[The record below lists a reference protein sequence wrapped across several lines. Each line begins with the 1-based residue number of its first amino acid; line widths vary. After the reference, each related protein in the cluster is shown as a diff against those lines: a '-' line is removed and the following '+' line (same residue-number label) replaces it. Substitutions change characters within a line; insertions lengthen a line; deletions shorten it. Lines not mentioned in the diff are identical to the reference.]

1 MIAISDA
8 RSLVENLHSV
18 HQAKDH
24 RLRLDIAKLQEHVS
38 KGLKLMHALG
48 CSQIADPLIKRTAS
62 STLLLEWLNTGNLP
76 KQCRK
81 IVLDEVKKGQVERGK
96 YNLKQCCYY

>member
-24 RLRLDIAKLQEHVS
+24 RLRLDMAQLQEHVI
-38 KGLKLMHALG
+38 KGLKLVHAPG
-48 CSQIADPLIKRTAS
+48 CSQLADPITKRTAS
-62 STLLLEWLNTGNLP
+62 SALLLMTIFLCLSNH
-76 KQCRK
+76 Q
-81 IVLDEVKKGQVERGK
+81 
-96 YNLKQCCYY
+96 